1 MLIGTCSITLLGWR
15 VPKLVGTQC
24 HLCIIDI
31 LMHGREITYSYQVEK
46 KSNSVALVGL
56 QADSILT

>member
-1 MLIGTCSITLLGWR
+1 MQYYSTWWEGSETGWHSMPLI
-15 VPKLVGTQC
+15 
-24 HLCIIDI
+24 LCIIDI

-46 KSNSVALVGL
+46 KRNSVALVGL